1 MLSTLSIISNHLFLF
16 DRAQKDLGDGYD
28 SISDN
33 KHLNDLFIINVVLSC
48 IGMVGY
54 MCVIVGGIK
63 FYQLLVI
70 TNTVIIPMAF
80 IVQIILSLQT
90 ANDIEE
96 FDYTF
101 INAAGPLVG
110 VVMIHQEKV

>member
-1 MLSTLSIISNHLFLF
+1 
-16 DRAQKDLGDGYD
+16 
-28 SISDN
+28 
-33 KHLNDLFIINVVLSC
+33 
-48 IGMVGY
+48 MV
-54 MCVIVGGIK
+54 
-63 FYQLLVI
+63 
-70 TNTVIIPMAF
+70 F
-80 IVQIILSLQT
+80 IVQNILSLQT